1 MIRLQSISM
10 TRFRGIR
17 EGSIQ
22 NLADVNL
29 IVGRNNSGK
38 STVLEAIMRLGY
50 TSAQEDYL
58 GRRILNI
65 WGNFRNE
72 SQEFPPELWYR
83 LDQIRDVELD
93 AKIVV
98 KSGNDWSPMN
108 PVSWKVKFEGHQGR
122 PQPAGHSA
130 IFRETSLFRPSDG
143 MNRQIENR
151 LWPRL
156 LAKRQDKN
164 FTEAL
169 NEIFGLKAEAFQLL
183 PDGRLMVL
191 FPDHSVP
198 LDVQGDGTRAALRA
212 LMVLSVL
219 EYTLFLMEEPE
230 SHQHPGALQRF
241 ASAIC
246 KRGKQQGV
254 QLLVSTHSADCVR
267 AFLNAAREASSEGAV
282 FHLSLD
288 DGLLKAKR
296 LDPETI
302 ETLQNSGVD
311 VRFLDLHA

>member
-1 MIRLQSISM
+1 M

-17 EGSIQ
+17 EGSVQ
-22 NLADVNL
+22 DLADVNL
-29 IVGRNNSGK
+29 LVGRNNSGK

-50 TSAQEDYL
+50 ASAKEDYL
-58 GRRILNI
+58 GRSIVKI

-83 LDQIRDVELD
+83 MDQIRDVELE
-93 AKIVV
+93 AKLTE
-98 KSGNDWSPMN
+98 KSENNWRQIN
-108 PVSWKVKFEGHQGR
+108 PVSWKVKLEGHQGR
-122 PQPAGHSA
+122 PQPAGYSA
-130 IFRETSLFRPSDG
+130 IFRDTSLFRPSDG
-143 MNRQIENR
+143 INREIENR

-169 NEIFGLKAEAFQLL
+169 NQIFGLKAEAFQLL

-191 FPDHSVP
+191 FPDHSIP

-219 EYTLFLMEEPE
+219 EYTLFLLEEPE

-241 ASAIC
+241 ALAIC
-246 KRGKQQGV
+246 KRAKQQEV
-254 QLLVSTHSADCVR
+254 QLLISTHSADCVR
-267 AFLNAAREASSEGAV
+267 AFLNAAKEADSEGAV
-282 FHLSLD
+282 FHLNLD
-288 DGLLKAKR
+288 DGHLKAKR
-296 LDPETI
+296 LDPEAI

-311 VRFLDLHA
+311 VRFLDLYA